1 MTIDLR
7 QLRAMSAISK
17 YGGFS
22 SAAREINVTQ
32 PTLSTHIRNLENYL
46 GVRLF
51 DRSGRQ
57 VTLTPA
63 GRVFAD
69 YAQRIIDMC
78 DQSVEAV
85 RAFMGEI
92 KGKVVLEAS
101 TVPGVY
107 LLPRWM
113 GSFTRTYPD
122 VRITLTVSDS
132 STVKEKVRSGEIPV
146 GVIGSATQH
155 PLSSQL
161 LCKDE
166 IILVAPAEI
175 TEGLTGSEQ
184 TLSDLAALPL
194 IRREAGSGTQENV
207 ETALREKGIDPDS
220 LNWKAT
226 LGSTQ
231 AVIEGVAAGLG
242 AGFLSEV
249 TVRRDIES
257 GEMAR
262 LEIEGLKIERNF
274 YIVTHSGRSISP
286 AAQRLMEF
294 LQSAAQS

>member
-7 QLRAMSAISK
+7 QLRAMSAIKK

-32 PTLSTHIRNLENYL
+32 PTLSTHIRNLEKHL

-51 DRSGRQ
+51 DRSGRH

-63 GRVFAD
+63 GRVFVD

-85 RAFMGEI
+85 RDFMGEVSGEI
-92 KGKVVLEAS
+92 VLEAS

-107 LLPRWM
+107 LLPRWL
-113 GSFTRTYPD
+113 GSFTAAYPD
-122 VRITLTVSDS
+122 VDITLNVSDS
-132 STVKEKVRSGEIPV
+132 SSVREKVRSDEISIGVVGSTMGE
-146 GVIGSATQH
+146 SLDSH
-155 PLSSQL
+155 L
-161 LCKDE
+161 LCNDE
-166 IILVAPAEI
+166 IILTAPAELAKDLAEHNI
-175 TEGLTGSEQ
+175 A
-184 TLSDLAALPL
+184 LSDLAALPL
-194 IRREAGSGTQENV
+194 IRREKGSGTQETV
-207 ETALREKGIDPDS
+207 EAALRAIGVDPDA

-242 AGFLSEV
+242 AGFLSEI
-249 TVRRDIES
+249 TVRRDIKS
-257 GEMAR
+257 GEIVR
-262 LEIEGLKIERNF
+262 LDIEGLKIDRNF
-274 YIVTHSGRSISP
+274 YIIIHSGRSISP
-286 AAQRLMEF
+286 TAQRLMEH
-294 LQSAAQS
+294 LQHIAQG